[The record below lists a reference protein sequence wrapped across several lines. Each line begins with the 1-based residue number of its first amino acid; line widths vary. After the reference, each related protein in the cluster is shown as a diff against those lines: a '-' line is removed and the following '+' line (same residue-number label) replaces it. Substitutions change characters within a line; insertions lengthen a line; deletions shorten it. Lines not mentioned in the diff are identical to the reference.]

1 MRSALFFLMQLR
13 AFAGRGLYWNV
24 LGMIAVSMLEG
35 IGLILLIPMLGMGGI
50 SGIDA
55 ASSPIS
61 AWLAPISGLPSAWQL
76 PVVLGL
82 FVFIVLTQALLKQ
95 RVSLQN
101 ARMNQ
106 KFEFRLR
113 SDTYRGILQAN
124 WEYFIRMRKS
134 DLINALTGELARV
147 NGGIT
152 LSLQLLAS
160 VIFTIIQIGLA
171 FWLSPVITLIVL
183 ICGAVLAFFMRRTLR
198 KAKTLGNRSSDL
210 ARQYLAGIS
219 DQLSGIREIKTNALE
234 RSRLSW
240 LESVSAEIHE
250 EQYAFLKLRSK
261 SQSAYQAVSAILIA
275 LFLFVFVH
283 MLHTRLEQLILIVLI
298 FSRLWP
304 RFTGI
309 QSNLEQIASYLPSLR
324 SVLGIQADCRAA
336 AELSFG
342 DEIKSEGMAIRQAL
356 ACRSVYYRY
365 DVTQP
370 RYALRNIDLSIPA
383 LGMTAVVGR
392 SGAGKSTLIDLLMG
406 LTTPERGS
414 IAIDGIPLT
423 RERLHAFRQSV
434 GYVPQDPFLFND
446 TIRNNLL
453 LVKQDASE
461 NELWECLEFSAS
473 ADFVRKL
480 PQGLDT
486 FIGDRGVRLSGGER
500 QRLVLARAILRKPSI
515 LILDEATSAL
525 DSENEL
531 KIQEALEKLRGRMTL
546 VVIAHRLST
555 IRGANQVIVLDQGE
569 VVQSGS
575 FSELAAEKRGLFGS
589 LLENQTLAASG

>member
-1 MRSALFFLMQLR
+1 MRSVLFFLTQLR
-13 AFAGRGLYWNV
+13 AFAGRALYWNV
-24 LGMIAVSMLEG
+24 LGMITVSLLEG

-61 AWLAPISGLPSAWQL
+61 AWLAPLTRLPSEWRL

-82 FVFIVLTQALLKQ
+82 FVAIVLAQALLKQ

-101 ARMNQ
+101 ARMNHR
-106 KFEFRLR
+106 FEFRLR

-124 WEYFIRMRKS
+124 WEYFIRTRKS

-147 NGGIT
+147 NGGVT

-160 VIFTIIQIGLA
+160 VIFTVIQIGLA
-171 FWLSPVITLIVL
+171 FWLSPTITLIVI
-183 ICGAVLAFFMRRTLR
+183 ICGTALAFFMRRTLR

-240 LESVSAEIHE
+240 LESVSAKIQE
-250 EQYAFLKLRSK
+250 EQYEFLKLRNK
-261 SQSAYQAVSAILIA
+261 SQSAYQAASAVLIA

-283 MLHTRLEQLILIVLI
+283 MLHTRIEQLILIVLI

-309 QSNLEQIASYLPSLR
+309 QSNLEQIASYLPSFR
-324 SVLGIQADCRAA
+324 SVLEIQSECRAA
-336 AELSFG
+336 AEMSLG
-342 DEIKSEGMAIRQAL
+342 EEVQSEGIAIRHAL
-356 ACRSVYYRY
+356 ECRSVYYRY
-365 DVTQP
+365 DATRP
-370 RYALRNIDLSIPA
+370 NYALRNINLSVPA
-383 LGMTAVVGR
+383 FGMTAVVGR
-392 SGAGKSTLIDLLMG
+392 SRAGKSTLIDLLMG
-406 LTTPERGS
+406 LTAPEQGS
-414 IAIDGIPLT
+414 IVIDGIPLT
-423 RERLHAFRQSV
+423 KARLRAFRQSV

-461 NELWECLEFSAS
+461 TELWESLAFSAS

-480 PQGLDT
+480 SQGLDT
-486 FIGDRGVRLSGGER
+486 FIGDRGVRLSGGR
-500 QRLVLARAILRKPSI
+500 GNDWCS
-515 LILDEATSAL
+515 
-525 DSENEL
+525 
-531 KIQEALEKLRGRMTL
+531 RGRFSANRRSLFWTKRQ
-546 VVIAHRLST
+546 ARW
-555 IRGANQVIVLDQGE
+555 IRKTSSKSRKL
-569 VVQSGS
+569 
-575 FSELAAEKRGLFGS
+575 
-589 LLENQTLAASG
+589 